1 MCNLGDLFNLRLQLR
16 NECYNSRLPTAGPR
30 LGGPQRREGR
40 PTPPLPYQLLHCA
53 VKNVSST
60 LPFSPIKQTKRC
72 DPVACFRSRYAS
84 PMITRRTGTSSIRV
98 LAFETASDSISNERS
113 FSAGDRSFSARRP
126 VVLHASMAGSSGV
139 CALADATSM
148 RVRSEYVNT
157 RMTDSYSCLGGDISI
172 PRRCKEPAAFEAVPK
187 GLI

>member
-1 MCNLGDLFNLRLQLR
+1 MLRREFVLGVGTLAALSPGSVGAHRRRCGFAASPSWATLRQPR
-16 NECYNSRLPTAGPR
+16 RQTSQSRSRLPTAGPR

-113 FSAGDRSFSARRP
+113 FSAGRPLLQRKEARCPARLNGWI
-126 VVLHASMAGSSGV
+126 VRCL
-139 CALADATSM
+139 
-148 RVRSEYVNT
+148 RV
-157 RMTDSYSCLGGDISI
+157 G
-172 PRRCKEPAAFEAVPK
+172 
-187 GLI
+187 